1 MLLAKIILLVTM
13 GVIADSRNLKGKEHQ
28 GRAQILNED
37 SHEDTDVPAT
47 IKTKENRSDNKAYS
61 NGDSL
66 NGTRLNHL
74 VSVGRK
80 HTYDMSS
87 GVRILRTNLQTPD
100 RNKQQGRRSWQQP
113 AKEAH
118 FPYEIPKRSCPTK
131 SEFTFLKEA
140 EDMYGNIVQLAPL
153 YQNDSTVIK
162 QAVQELFCVREKCT
176 CRGINGRKFDS
187 ACMTDYKFSVAKV
200 IKDGQVGW
208 SYIKIRSGCSCVIEH
223 KDQPNKN
230 HIRNILEIF

>member
-1 MLLAKIILLVTM
+1 MHLAKLVLLMTM
-13 GVIADSRNLKGKEHQ
+13 WVIADSRKLPGKEPQ
-28 GRAQILNED
+28 GRAQILDED

-47 IKTKENRSDNKAYS
+47 IKTKENSSNSISYS
-61 NGDSL
+61 NDDLL
-66 NGTRLNHL
+66 NGTRQNHL

-80 HTYDMSS
+80 HTYGMSS
-87 GVRILRTNLQTPD
+87 GVRILRTNLQNPN
-100 RNKQQGRRSWQQP
+100 RNKQQGKRSWQQP
-113 AKEAH
+113 EKEAH
-118 FPYEIPKRSCPTK
+118 FPYEMPKRSCPTK

-162 QAVQELFCVREKCT
+162 QTVQESFCVREKCT

-230 HIRNILEIF
+230 HIRNMLDIF